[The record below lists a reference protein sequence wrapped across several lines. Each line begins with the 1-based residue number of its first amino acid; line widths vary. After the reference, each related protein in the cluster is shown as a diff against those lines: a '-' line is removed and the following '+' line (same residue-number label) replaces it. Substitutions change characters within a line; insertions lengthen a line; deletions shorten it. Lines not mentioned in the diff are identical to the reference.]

1 MNVDCMYVCIHYHL
15 FGLDGKKEG
24 YKELYFRTE
33 RVPLKK
39 NKSGS
44 NIDRWADILCKNRLA
59 YIVNPDPYKGNL
71 FGIAGFA
78 LS

>member
-44 NIDRWADILCKNRLA
+44 NIDR
-59 YIVNPDPYKGNL
+59 
-71 FGIAGFA
+71 
-78 LS
+78 

>member
-1 MNVDCMYVCIHYHL
+1 MNVDCMYVCIYYHL
-15 FGLDGKKEG
+15 FELDEKKRAIKNYILGQSE
-24 YKELYFRTE
+24 YHW
-33 RVPLKK
+33 KK
-39 NKSGS
+39 IKSGS
-44 NIDRWADILCKNRLA
+44 NIGRWADILCKNCLA